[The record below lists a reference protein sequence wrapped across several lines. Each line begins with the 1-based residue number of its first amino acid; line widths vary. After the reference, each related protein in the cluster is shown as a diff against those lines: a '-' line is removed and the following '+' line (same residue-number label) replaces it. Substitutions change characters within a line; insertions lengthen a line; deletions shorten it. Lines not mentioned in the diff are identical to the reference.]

1 MIIAFL
7 LKPFF
12 ALLIS
17 FLVTFY
23 MVPICI
29 KIAYKLR
36 FLDEPDGAIKVH
48 KQATPYM
55 GGVAVYMGFLTA
67 FCLTIPFESTMLLFF
82 AGSTLL
88 LFIGLIDDLIPLQ
101 PYQKFFGQ
109 IFATLCFLKAGFY
122 LKAQFFS
129 NLWSL
134 PISALWIL
142 SLINAFNLVDVMDGL
157 ATLLALCA
165 TGSFLLIALYFNQ
178 ISIMIL
184 LCCLMGP
191 LLAFLWYNRPTAQIY
206 LGDAGS
212 LFIGGLLATVPFL
225 FSWGAYNLSGYLTP
239 VIILAIPL
247 LELTALVLIRT
258 YKGIP
263 FYLGSPDHFSIY
275 LQKNGWSKQEI
286 LGYIGVL
293 SATLFFIAFLF
304 LTNILTFS
312 GLALSAALFLALW
325 IRCLLSKR
333 RKIAEQNQTLQGK
346 I

>member
-1 MIIAFL
+1 MLASLL
-7 LKPFF
+7 LKPGF

-23 MVPICI
+23 LVPVCI
-29 KIAYKLR
+29 KIAHRLQ
-36 FLDEPDGAIKVH
+36 FLDEPDGTIKIH

-55 GGVAVYMGFLTA
+55 GGVAVYVGFLTA
-67 FCLTIPFESTMLLFF
+67 FCMTIPFESTMLLFF

-88 LFIGLIDDLIPLQ
+88 LFVGLIDDLVVLK

-109 IFATLCFLKAGFY
+109 ILATLCFLKAGFH

-129 NLWSL
+129 NIWNL

-142 SLINAFNLVDVMDGL
+142 STVNAFNLVDVMDGL

-165 TGSFLLIALYFNQ
+165 TTSFLLIALYFND
-178 ISIMIL
+178 ISAAIL
-184 LCCLMGP
+184 LCCFMGP
-191 LLAFLWYNRPTAQIY
+191 LIAFLWYNRPTAKIY

-225 FSWGAYNLSGYLTP
+225 FNWGAYNMSGYLTP

-247 LELTALVLIRT
+247 LELATLIIIRT
-258 YKGIP
+258 YKRIP

-275 LQKNGWSKQEI
+275 LQKNGWSKQGI
-286 LGYIGVL
+286 LGYVVL
-293 SATLFFIAFLF
+293 LSLVLFSTAFLF
-304 LTNILTFS
+304 LINLLPLW
-312 GLALSAALFLALW
+312 GLCLMAALFLTVWTTGLFYKK
-325 IRCLLSKR
+325 SPR
-333 RKIAEQNQTLQGK
+333 RL
-346 I
+346 